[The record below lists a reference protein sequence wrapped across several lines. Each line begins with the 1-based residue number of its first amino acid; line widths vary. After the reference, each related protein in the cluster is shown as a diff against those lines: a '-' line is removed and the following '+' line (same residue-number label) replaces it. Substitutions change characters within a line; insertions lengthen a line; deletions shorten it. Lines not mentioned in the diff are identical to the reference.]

1 VWVFDVAWALE
12 HKGGEE
18 CRLAVVEYAHPEV
31 TP

>member
-1 VWVFDVAWALE
+1 MLGAACEAFE

-18 CRLAVVEYAHPEV
+18 CRLAVVGYAHPEV